1 MLEIIKGILRQIL
14 NDLDSGNS
22 NISENEQQQLL
33 DLFSKINKKE
43 LCATEASDYIGV
55 SKSTFYNYINKG
67 ILPKGQKY
75 SGKGVLWNK
84 SDLDK
89 YLEQQST

>member
-1 MLEIIKGILRQIL
+1 ML

-67 ILPKGQKY
+67 ILPKGIKREGASQK
-75 SGKGVLWNK
+75 LWYK

-89 YLEQQST
+89 FLKTK